1 MSEEPSPPEQTQAYP
16 GAESEME
23 PEPRSRM
30 EGYEGSGKL
39 EGAKALITGGDS
51 GIGRAV
57 GIAFAKEGADVAFA
71 YLSAEVE
78 SGDAGETEELIR
90 ACGRKGLAMA
100 ADLREERA
108 CEEVVERA
116 AAELGGLSILV
127 NNVAYQEP
135 VDRFEEIT
143 TDQLLRTFETNVF
156 SYFWT
161 TRAALAHLGD
171 GSSIINTGSINGLR
185 GNRSLIDYAATKGAV
200 HVLTYSLA
208 QTLEPR
214 GIRVNCVAPGP
225 VWTPLIPATMD
236 PEKVEGFGEQAP
248 MGRAAHPDE
257 IAPSYV
263 FFASGRLSSYYSGE
277 VLAPIGGETLP
288 G

>member
-1 MSEEPSPPEQTQAYP
+1 
-16 GAESEME
+16 ME
-23 PEPRSRM
+23 PEPQSRM

-39 EGAKALITGGDS
+39 EGARALITGGDS

-71 YLSAEVE
+71 YLSEDIE
-78 SGDAGETEELIR
+78 SGDAAETGELIR
-90 ACGRKGLAMA
+90 ACDRKGVAIA
-100 ADLREERA
+100 ADLRSEEA
-108 CEEVVERA
+108 CAEVVERA
-116 AAELGGLSILV
+116 AGELGGLSILV
-127 NNVAYQEP
+127 NNIAYQKP
-135 VDRFEEIT
+135 VDDFEEIT
-143 TDQLLRTFETNVF
+143 TDQLLRSFETNVF

-161 TRAALAHLGD
+161 TRAALAHLGE

-185 GNRSLIDYAATKGAV
+185 GNKRLIDYAATKGAV

-225 VWTPLIPATMD
+225 VWTPLIPATMEE
-236 PEKVEGFGEQAP
+236 EKVESFGEQAP

-263 FFASGRLSSYYSGE
+263 FFAAGELSSYYSGQ

-288 G
+288 GG